1 MELGHW
7 ELRKSLG
14 RAAEDDP
21 AQPPHARAFASWI
34 QSGGVIRDPLASLA
48 RDASAASGAMR
59 QSIHVAVLGYA
70 VTLDAPLA
78 DVFSECVTW
87 LAQRQHFVANR
98 PPAFEIDGLALLG
111 VALGICRDAAGAA
124 GQHRAWLL
132 SLLQRSMQAES
143 APGWN
148 LSLRAAAVELLSEGR
163 EPARPDLVA
172 DDLRVALAAKSCLVD
187 TQASRANAWSLISG
201 LQGEPDGMTRAAAQL
216 AALSWMLREASTLQP
231 TSTSVSDVARL
242 LSGVGRSMRR
252 WAWESKPRTP
262 RSAVARWVI
271 DNEYHVQDMLWAVL
285 APVFPDLD
293 DEEWLKSLGQHH
305 PRADLAIPSLHLI
318 VEVKFARKE
327 GKSFS
332 DLIQEVAADASTYLQ
347 EGSSYT
353 SIIAFIWDDAARTEE
368 HAELRQGLLRI
379 RGVVDAIVLPRPQKM
394 DRSSTIQAATDGGSS
409 AH

>member
-7 ELRKSLG
+7 ELRRSLG

-34 QSGGVIRDPLASLA
+34 QSAGTIREPLVSLA
-48 RDASAASGAMR
+48 RDAAAATGAMR
-59 QSIHVAVLGYA
+59 QSVHVAVLGYA
-70 VTLDAPLA
+70 VTFDTSLWEA
-78 DVFSECVTW
+78 FSECVTW

-98 PPAFEIDGLALLG
+98 PPAFEVDGLALLG
-111 VALGICRDAAGAA
+111 VAVGLSCDVAGTAR
-124 GQHRAWLL
+124 QHRAWLA
-132 SLLQRSMQAES
+132 SLLQRSIQSEN

-148 LSLRAAAVELLSEGR
+148 LSLRAAALEVLCEGK
-163 EPARPDLVA
+163 EPARPELVVE
-172 DDLRVALAAKSCLVD
+172 DLRVALAAKLRLMD

-201 LQGEPDGMTRAAAQL
+201 LQGESDGMTRAAAQL

-231 TSTSVSDVARL
+231 SSTSVNDVARL
-242 LSGVGRSMRR
+242 LAGVARSMRR
-252 WAWESKPRTP
+252 WTWESKSRTP
-262 RSAVARWVI
+262 RSAIARWVI
-271 DNEYHVQDMLWAVL
+271 DNEYHVQDMLWAIL

-305 PRADLAIPSLHLI
+305 PRADLALPSLHLI

-327 GKSFS
+327 GKSFG

-347 EGSSYT
+347 DGSSYT

-379 RGVVDAIVLPRPQKM
+379 RGVVDAMVLPRPQKM
-394 DRSSTIQAATDGGSS
+394 DRSLPLTVDGSK
-409 AH
+409 